1 MVEVQPNFLVMK
13 ITYEE
18 GKIQLKYFVTNE
30 VYQFTGLP
38 KL

>member
-1 MVEVQPNFLVMK
+1 MK

-30 VYQFTGLP
+30 VDQFTGLP

>member
-1 MVEVQPNFLVMK
+1 MK

-18 GKIQLKYFVTNE
+18 GKTQLKYFITCE
-30 VYQFTGLP
+30 IYQFTGLQ

>member
-1 MVEVQPNFLVMK
+1 MK

-18 GKIQLKYFVTNE
+18 GKIQPKYFVTNE
-30 VYQFTGLP
+30 VDQFTGLP